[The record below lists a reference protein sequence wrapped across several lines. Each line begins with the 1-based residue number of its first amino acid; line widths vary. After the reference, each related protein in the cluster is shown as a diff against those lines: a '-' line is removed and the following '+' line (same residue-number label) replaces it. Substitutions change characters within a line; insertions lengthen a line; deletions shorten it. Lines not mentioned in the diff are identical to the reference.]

1 MIEILSVRVGAVPF
15 PSYRELF
22 RERFSIRIC
31 KEQAN
36 ATRSDNKYFNY
47 ALNFCIFII
56 VQSSKFSDM
65 KKTIT
70 LIFAIIL
77 FTSSVKAQSLY
88 FPPTTGN
95 VWDSILPS
103 NLNYCQ
109 ARIDSL
115 YNYLQAKDSK
125 SFILLKDGK
134 RVLEKYF
141 GTYTKDSL
149 WYWASA
155 SKSLA
160 SFITGIAQ
168 QKGYININ
176 NLASQYLGTGWT
188 SAPLAK
194 ENLITVKHLITMTS
208 GLDDAPPSPCTNE
221 DTDKVCLNYLADAGT
236 RWAYHT
242 GAYRKVQDVV
252 SNAVGTNYNLITNN
266 WIGNKN
272 WYEWRLVSAGVLF
285 SKARDMARFGLLNLN
300 KGIWNTDTLMKDTA
314 YFRAMTNTSQNL
326 NLAYGYLWWLN
337 GKSSGMAPGYQVVF
351 PGPLMSNAPND
362 MFAALGKNDQKI
374 YVVPSQN
381 LVVVR
386 QGNTAGGFSLAASA
400 FDNVLWDYI
409 NKLDCSV
416 TPIQDSYMQTSYK
429 LYPNPVTDVLTIEN
443 PSATISKIRIVDV
456 LGNVIYES
464 RTNSE
469 TSSIHLNFSSFS
481 KALYFVEIE
490 NANKTCLRYKIMKS

>member
-1 MIEILSVRVGAVPF
+1 
-15 PSYRELF
+15 
-22 RERFSIRIC
+22 
-31 KEQAN
+31 
-36 ATRSDNKYFNY
+36 
-47 ALNFCIFII
+47 
-56 VQSSKFSDM
+56 M
-65 KKTIT
+65 KQKTIL
-70 LIFAIIL
+70 LITIL
-77 FTSSVKAQSLY
+77 FLSFFVKSQSLY

-115 YNYLQAKDSK
+115 YNYLQLKNTK

-141 GTYTKDSL
+141 GTYKRDSI

-160 SFITGIAQ
+160 SFITGVAQ

-176 NLASQYLGTGWT
+176 NQVSQYLGTGWT
-188 SAPLAK
+188 SAPLVK

-208 GLDDAPPSPCTNE
+208 GLEDAPPLPCDNE
-221 DTDKVCLNYLADAGT
+221 DTAKTCLTYLVDAGT

-252 SNAVGTNYNLITNN
+252 SNAVGQNYNLITNN
-266 WIGNKN
+266 WIESKTGMSGT
-272 WYEWRLVSAGVLF
+272 WFQQVYY
-285 SKARDMARFGLLNLN
+285 SKARDMARFGILNLN
-300 KGIWNTDTLMKDTA
+300 KGIWNTDTLLKDTA

-337 GKSSGMAPGYQVVF
+337 GKSSLMTPGFQFVF
-351 PGPLMSNAPND
+351 PGTLMSNAPSD
-362 MFAALGKNDQKI
+362 MYCALGKNDQKI
-374 YVVPSQN
+374 YVVPSTN
-381 LVVVR
+381 MVVVR
-386 QGNTAGGFSLAASA
+386 QGNTAGGFNLAASA

-416 TPIQDSYMQTSYK
+416 TSVSEKENIF
-429 LYPNPVTDVLTIEN
+429 LAVYPNPVSTILTIDNINQGINKVSMYDIYGKLIYNSIKQE
-443 PSATISKIRIVDV
+443 STISIDFTALTKGVYIVE
-456 LGNVIYES
+456 L
-464 RTNSE
+464 
-469 TSSIHLNFSSFS
+469 
-481 KALYFVEIE
+481 E
-490 NANKTCLRYKIMKS
+490 NKNQTITRKKVVKE

>member
-1 MIEILSVRVGAVPF
+1 
-15 PSYRELF
+15 
-22 RERFSIRIC
+22 
-31 KEQAN
+31 
-36 ATRSDNKYFNY
+36 
-47 ALNFCIFII
+47 
-56 VQSSKFSDM
+56 M
-65 KKTIT
+65 KKIIT
-70 LIFAIIL
+70 LFFAFIL
-77 FTSSVKAQSLY
+77 FSFTVKAQSLY

-115 YNYLQAKDSK
+115 YNYLQAKNTK

-141 GTYTKDSL
+141 GTYTKDSI

-160 SFITGIAQ
+160 SFITGVAQ

-176 NLASQYLGTGWT
+176 NKVSQYLGTGWT
-188 SAPLAK
+188 SAPLIK
-194 ENLITVKHLITMTS
+194 ENLITVKHLINMTS
-208 GLDDAPPSPCTNE
+208 GLNDAPPLPCDNE
-221 DTDKVCLNYLADAGT
+221 DTAKACLTYLADAGT

-252 SNAVGTNYNLITNN
+252 SNTVGQNYNIITNN
-266 WIGNKN
+266 WIESKTGMSGA
-272 WYEWRLVSAGVLF
+272 WFQQIYY

-300 KGIWNTDTLMKDTA
+300 KGIWNTDTLLKDTS
-314 YFRAMTNTSQNL
+314 YFRSMINTSQNL

-337 GKSSGMAPGYQVVF
+337 GKASGMAPAFQIVF
-351 PGPLMSNAPND
+351 PGPLMSNAPTD
-362 MFAALGKNDQKI
+362 MYAALGKNDQKI
-374 YVVPSQN
+374 YVVPSTN
-381 LVVVR
+381 MVVVR

-416 TPIQDSYMQTSYK
+416 TGLNEESNFHFK
-429 LYPNPVTDVLTIEN
+429 LYPNPVNDVLTIEN
-443 PSATISKIRIVDV
+443 TSSTISKIKVMDI
-456 LGNVIYES
+456 LGNNIYENAIS
-464 RTNSE
+464 NDIRA
-469 TSSIHLNFSSFS
+469 IHIDFSSFS
-481 KALYFVEIE
+481 KAIYFVEIQTT
-490 NANKTCLRYKIMKS
+490 NKTCISNKIMKS

>member
-1 MIEILSVRVGAVPF
+1 M
-15 PSYRELF
+15 
-22 RERFSIRIC
+22 
-31 KEQAN
+31 
-36 ATRSDNKYFNY
+36 NKKIKLITVVLL
-47 ALNFCIFII
+47 LNFIGKS
-56 VQSSKFSDM
+56 QSF
-65 KKTIT
+65 
-70 LIFAIIL
+70 
-77 FTSSVKAQSLY
+77 Y

-115 YNYLQAKDSK
+115 YNYLQIKNTK
-125 SFILLKDGK
+125 SFIILKNGK

-160 SFITGIAQ
+160 SFITGVAQ
-168 QKGYININ
+168 QKGFININ
-176 NLASQYLGTGWT
+176 NQVSQYLGTGWT
-188 SAPLAK
+188 SAPLVK
-194 ENLITVKHLITMTS
+194 ENMITVKHLLNMTS
-208 GLDDAPPSPCTNE
+208 GLQDAPPLPCDNE
-221 DTDKVCLNYLADAGT
+221 DTAKACLTYTANAGT

-252 SNAVGTNYNLITNN
+252 SNAVGQTYNTITNN
-266 WIGNKN
+266 WIETKTGMTGF
-272 WYEWRLVSAGVLF
+272 WLQQVYY

-337 GKSSGMAPGYQVVF
+337 GKASKMAPGYQIVF
-351 PGPLMSNAPND
+351 PGTLMSNAPND
-362 MFAALGKNDQKI
+362 MYAALGKNDQKI

-381 LVVVR
+381 LVIVR
-386 QGNTAGGFSLAASA
+386 QGNAADASTLAAST

-416 TPIQDSYMQTSYK
+416 TAIQNNNSNNQYLFAM
-429 LYPNPVTDVLTIEN
+429 YPNPVNDILTIEN
-443 PSATISKIRIVDV
+443 TSLSLTKASIFDIFGNMMFSINDIQNNLKTTIDFSIFKKGIYFIELQDIHKNNSVKKIVK
-456 LGNVIYES
+456 
-464 RTNSE
+464 
-469 TSSIHLNFSSFS
+469 F
-481 KALYFVEIE
+481 
-490 NANKTCLRYKIMKS
+490 

>member
-1 MIEILSVRVGAVPF
+1 MKKIIILILSFVIAGF
-15 PSYRELF
+15 
-22 RERFSIRIC
+22 
-31 KEQAN
+31 
-36 ATRSDNKYFNY
+36 
-47 ALNFCIFII
+47 
-56 VQSSKFSDM
+56 
-65 KKTIT
+65 
-70 LIFAIIL
+70 
-77 FTSSVKAQSLY
+77 SVKAQSLY

-115 YNYLQAKDSK
+115 YNYLQAKNTK

-141 GTYTKDSL
+141 GTYTKDSI

-160 SFITGIAQ
+160 SFITGVAQ

-176 NLASQYLGTGWT
+176 NQVSQYLGTGWT

-208 GLDDAPPSPCTNE
+208 GLEDAPPLPCDNE
-221 DTDKVCLNYLADAGT
+221 DTAKACLTYLADAGT

-252 SNAVGTNYNLITNN
+252 SNAVGQTYNTITNN
-266 WIGNKN
+266 WIESKTGMSGA
-272 WYEWRLVSAGVLF
+272 WFQQVYY

-337 GKSSGMAPGYQVVF
+337 GKASLMTPGFQFVF
-351 PGPLMSNAPND
+351 PGMLMSNAPND
-362 MFAALGKNDQKI
+362 MYAALGKNDQKI
-374 YVVPSQN
+374 YVVPSTN
-381 LVVVR
+381 MVIVR
-386 QGNTAGGFSLAASA
+386 QGNTAGGFNLAASA

-409 NKLDCSV
+409 NKLDCSLSN
-416 TPIQDSYMQTSYK
+416 IKEGDDSNFK
-429 LYPNPVTDVLTIEN
+429 LYPNPVNDVLTIEN
-443 PSATISKIRIVDV
+443 SNQMMDEVKVIDI
-456 LGNVIYES
+456 LGNIVYEDKLAQQ
-464 RTNSE
+464 
-469 TSSIHLNFSSFS
+469 TSTLSIDFFGFN
-481 KALYFVEIE
+481 KGIYFVEIK
-490 NANKTCLRYKIMKS
+490 NTNQAQVRYKLVKL

>member
-1 MIEILSVRVGAVPF
+1 
-15 PSYRELF
+15 
-22 RERFSIRIC
+22 
-31 KEQAN
+31 
-36 ATRSDNKYFNY
+36 
-47 ALNFCIFII
+47 
-56 VQSSKFSDM
+56 M
-65 KKTIT
+65 KKTI
-70 LIFAIIL
+70 IL
-77 FTSSVKAQSLY
+77 FFIISIFSFSVKAQSLY
-88 FPPTTGN
+88 FPPTTGT

-115 YNYLQAKDSK
+115 YNYLQLKNTK

-160 SFITGIAQ
+160 SFITGVAQ

-176 NLASQYLGTGWT
+176 NQVSQYLGTGWT

-194 ENLITVKHLITMTS
+194 ENLITVKHLISMNS
-208 GLDDAPPSPCTNE
+208 GLEDAPPLPCDNE
-221 DTDKVCLNYLADAGT
+221 DTAKACLTYLVDAGT

-252 SNAVGTNYNLITNN
+252 SNAVGQNYNVITNN
-266 WIGNKN
+266 WIEGATGMSGT
-272 WYEWRLVSAGVLF
+272 WFQQVYY

-300 KGIWNTDTLMKDTA
+300 KGIWNTDTIMKDTS

-337 GKSSGMAPGYQVVF
+337 GKASLMTPGFQFVF
-351 PGPLMSNAPND
+351 PGTLMSNAPSD
-362 MFAALGKNDQKI
+362 MYCALGKNDQKI
-374 YVVPSQN
+374 YVVPSTKM
-381 LVVVR
+381 VVVR
-386 QGNTAGGFSLAASA
+386 QGNTAGGFNLAASA

-416 TPIQDSYMQTSYK
+416 NTVQENINLNYK
-429 LYPNPVTDVLTIEN
+429 LYPNPVNDVLRIEN
-443 PSATISKIRIVDV
+443 PSQTITEIRILDI
-456 LGNVIYES
+456 LGKIIFENKEVYQTPNISIDFSDAHKGIYV
-464 RTNSE
+464 
-469 TSSIHLNFSSFS
+469 
-481 KALYFVEIE
+481 VELVNNQ
-490 NANKTCLRYKIMKS
+490 NASTRYKLMKL

>member
-1 MIEILSVRVGAVPF
+1 
-15 PSYRELF
+15 
-22 RERFSIRIC
+22 
-31 KEQAN
+31 
-36 ATRSDNKYFNY
+36 
-47 ALNFCIFII
+47 
-56 VQSSKFSDM
+56 M
-65 KKTIT
+65 KQKTIL
-70 LIFAIIL
+70 LITIL
-77 FTSSVKAQSLY
+77 FLSFFVKSQSLY

-115 YNYLQAKDSK
+115 YNYLQLKNTK

-141 GTYTKDSL
+141 GTYKRDSI

-160 SFITGIAQ
+160 SFITGVAQ

-176 NLASQYLGTGWT
+176 NQVSQYLGTGWT
-188 SAPLAK
+188 SAPLVK

-208 GLDDAPPSPCTNE
+208 GLEDDPPLPCDNE
-221 DTDKVCLNYLADAGT
+221 DTAKTCLTYLVDAGT

-252 SNAVGTNYNLITNN
+252 SNAVGQNYNLITNN
-266 WIGNKN
+266 WIESKTGMSGT
-272 WYEWRLVSAGVLF
+272 WFQQVYY
-285 SKARDMARFGLLNLN
+285 SKARDMARFGILNLN

-337 GKSSGMAPGYQVVF
+337 GKSSLMTPGFQFVF
-351 PGPLMSNAPND
+351 PGTLMSNAPSD
-362 MFAALGKNDQKI
+362 MYCALGKNDQKI
-374 YVVPSQN
+374 YVVPSTN
-381 LVVVR
+381 MVVVR
-386 QGNTAGGFSLAASA
+386 QGNTAGGFNLAASA

-416 TPIQDSYMQTSYK
+416 TSVSEKENIF
-429 LYPNPVTDVLTIEN
+429 LAVYPNPVSTILTIDNTNQGINKVSMYDIYGKLIYSSIKQE
-443 PSATISKIRIVDV
+443 STISIDFTALTKGVYIVE
-456 LGNVIYES
+456 L
-464 RTNSE
+464 
-469 TSSIHLNFSSFS
+469 
-481 KALYFVEIE
+481 E
-490 NANKTCLRYKIMKS
+490 NKNQTITRKKVVKE

>member
-1 MIEILSVRVGAVPF
+1 
-15 PSYRELF
+15 
-22 RERFSIRIC
+22 
-31 KEQAN
+31 
-36 ATRSDNKYFNY
+36 
-47 ALNFCIFII
+47 
-56 VQSSKFSDM
+56 M

-70 LIFAIIL
+70 LFITIIL
-77 FTSSVKAQSLY
+77 FSFTVKAQSLY
-88 FPPTTGN
+88 FPPTMGN

-115 YNYLQAKDSK
+115 YNYLQLKNTK

-141 GTYTKDSL
+141 GTYKRDSIF
-149 WYWASA
+149 YWASA

-160 SFITGIAQ
+160 SFITGVAQ

-208 GLDDAPPSPCTNE
+208 GLNDAPGTPCTNE
-221 DTDKVCLNYLADAGT
+221 DTAKNCLTYLADAGT

-252 SNAVGTNYNLITNN
+252 SNAVGQNYNLITNN
-266 WIGNKN
+266 WIESKTGMSGI
-272 WYEWRLVSAGVLF
+272 WLQQVYY

-300 KGIWNTDTLMKDTA
+300 KGIWNTDTIMKDTS
-314 YFRAMTNTSQNL
+314 YFRTMTNTSQNL

-337 GKSSGMAPGYQVVF
+337 GKASLMTPGFQFVF
-351 PGPLMSNAPND
+351 PGTLMSNAPTD
-362 MFAALGKNDQKI
+362 MYAALGKNDQKI
-374 YVVPSQN
+374 YVVPSTN
-381 LVVVR
+381 MVVVR
-386 QGNTAGGFSLAASA
+386 QGNTAGGFNLAASA

-416 TPIQDSYMQTSYK
+416 TSIQEDANLNYK
-429 LYPNPVTDVLTIEN
+429 FYPNPVTDVLSIEN
-443 PSATISKIRIVDV
+443 SSLTISKIRIYDI
-456 LGNVIYES
+456 LGNIIYKDEQI
-464 RTNSE
+464 NKV
-469 TSSIHLNFSSFS
+469 SSVHIDFSSFT
-481 KALYFVEIE
+481 KALYFIEIE
-490 NANKTCLRYKIMKS
+490 NNSKTIVRYKIMKS

>member
-1 MIEILSVRVGAVPF
+1 
-15 PSYRELF
+15 
-22 RERFSIRIC
+22 
-31 KEQAN
+31 
-36 ATRSDNKYFNY
+36 
-47 ALNFCIFII
+47 
-56 VQSSKFSDM
+56 M
-65 KKTIT
+65 KKIIT
-70 LIFAIIL
+70 LFFAFIL
-77 FTSSVKAQSLY
+77 FSFTVKAQSIY

-115 YNYLQAKDSK
+115 YNYLQAKNTK

-141 GTYTKDSL
+141 GTYTKDSI

-160 SFITGIAQ
+160 SFITGVAQ

-176 NLASQYLGTGWT
+176 NKVSQYLGTGWT
-188 SAPLAK
+188 SAPLIK
-194 ENLITVKHLITMTS
+194 ENLITVKHLINMTS
-208 GLDDAPPSPCTNE
+208 GLNDAPPLPCDNE
-221 DTDKVCLNYLADAGT
+221 DTAKACLTYLADAGT

-252 SNAVGTNYNLITNN
+252 SNTVGQNYNIITNN
-266 WIGNKN
+266 WIESKTGMSGA
-272 WYEWRLVSAGVLF
+272 WFQQIYY

-300 KGIWNTDTLMKDTA
+300 KGIWNTDTLLKDTS
-314 YFRAMTNTSQNL
+314 YFRSMINTSQNL

-337 GKSSGMAPGYQVVF
+337 GKASGMAPGFQIVF
-351 PGPLMSNAPND
+351 PGPLMSNAPTD
-362 MFAALGKNDQKI
+362 MYAALGKNDQKI
-374 YVVPSQN
+374 YVVPSTN
-381 LVVVR
+381 MVVVR

-416 TPIQDSYMQTSYK
+416 TGINEESNYHFK
-429 LYPNPVTDVLTIEN
+429 LYPNPVNDVLTIEN
-443 PSATISKIRIVDV
+443 TSSTISKIKVIDI
-456 LGNVIYES
+456 LGNNVYENKIS
-464 RTNSE
+464 NE
-469 TSSIHLNFSSFS
+469 TKTIHIDFSSFS
-481 KALYFVEIE
+481 KAIYFVEIQTT
-490 NANKTCLRYKIMKS
+490 NKTCIRYKIMKS